1 MSLETRLTTTSAES
15 LEDARLAALRRYNIL
30 DTAPERAF
38 ERITALAS
46 KIFAVP
52 IALITLVD
60 SDRQWFKS
68 CYGVDLRETERK
80 VSFCTYAIQSD
91 EVMVVPNALED
102 PRFVDNPLVTG
113 ELHIRFYAG
122 APLKTPDGYNLGSLC
137 LIDTEPRR
145 PFGEVQRGMLADLAA
160 VVVDELELRRAS
172 RALQASE
179 ATLHTVIETIADPI
193 YIKGLEGR
201 YTLIN
206 SAGAA
211 TLSREVAEV
220 LGKHDAEL
228 FGETEAAVI
237 APIDQQV
244 IDTRTP
250 ITYERAAETATGSKI
265 HLTSK
270 YPYYAHDGKLQGL
283 IGVSRDVTS
292 RRHAEQA
299 LANSEARYRIVAE
312 TASDA
317 IITIDEESRI
327 LYANSAVEKIFGY
340 DLKKLQGQS
349 LTLLMPDY
357 LRHVH
362 EAALKRYVETG
373 VRHMHWDAIEIPALH
388 KSGAEV
394 PIEVSFGE
402 HHENGQRLFTGIM
415 RDITERKRTQ
425 DALETLTRELEMRVE
440 ARTAELAEANA
451 QLLYDAFHDKLTGL
465 ANRAL
470 FLDRLALA
478 TERYQRRADGGFAIL
493 YLDADRFKVVN
504 DSLGHSTGDQLL
516 VALGERLKECTRP
529 GDTVARLGGDEFAVL
544 LEDTS
549 LIEEATRVAERIQH
563 EARKPF
569 VTSGKVIYT
578 SVSVGIV
585 MSSTLHE
592 NAEELLRDA
601 DIAMYHAKALGKARY
616 QVFTEEMRDHVV
628 SLMALEN
635 DLRGALGRNELR
647 VYYQPI
653 KALQNG
659 SLTGFEALVRWQ
671 HPTLGTVSP
680 TSFIPLAEETGLI
693 IELDRWVLREA
704 CRQLKHWQQ
713 QYPLIPPLTINV
725 NLSSR
730 QFLEADL
737 VNFVRSMFEET
748 GVQPEHLK
756 LEVTESVLM
765 QHAEAVMIA
774 FEQLK
779 ALGVKLYIDDFGT
792 GYSSLS
798 YLQRFP
804 VDTLKIDRSFVDNM
818 VKTPESAE
826 LVKTIIAMAQ
836 ALKLSVVAE
845 GIETEAQLAQLNAL
859 GCSRGQGYLFAKPLT
874 VEGATAML
882 HAAKTERQLAPPD
895 VPDENGSLTTL

>member
-1 MSLETRLTTTSAES
+1 MSLETRLAATSAEF
-15 LEDARLAALRRYNIL
+15 LEDARLAALRRYNVL
-30 DTAPERAF
+30 GTAPERAF
-38 ERITALAS
+38 ERITSLAS
-46 KIFAVP
+46 KVFAVP

-68 CYGVDLRETERK
+68 CYGLDLRETSRK

-102 PRFVDNPLVTG
+102 PRFADNPLVTG

-145 PFGEVQRGMLADLAA
+145 PLSEVQRGMLADLAA
-160 VVVDELELRRAS
+160 VVVDELELRSAS
-172 RALQASE
+172 RALQTSE

-193 YIKGLEGR
+193 YIKDLEGR

-211 TLSREVAEV
+211 TLNCELAEV
-220 LGKHDAEL
+220 LGKRDAEL

-237 APIDQQV
+237 APIDQQLLE
-244 IDTRTP
+244 TKAPT
-250 ITYERAAETATGSKI
+250 TYERAAETATGSKI
-265 HLTSK
+265 YLTSK

-327 LYANSAVEKIFGY
+327 LYANGAVEKIFGY
-340 DLKKLQGQS
+340 DPGKLQGQS

-388 KSGAEV
+388 QSGAEV

-415 RDITERKRTQ
+415 RDITERKRAQ
-425 DALETLTRELEMRVE
+425 GALETLTRELERRVE

-478 TERYQRRADGGFAIL
+478 TERYQRRADGGFAVL

-516 VALGERLKECTRP
+516 IALGERLKECTRP

-544 LEDTS
+544 LEDTPF
-549 LIEEATRVAERIQH
+549 IEEVVGVAERIQH

-578 SVSVGIV
+578 SVSIGIV

-592 NAEELLRDA
+592 NTEELLRDA

-653 KALQNG
+653 KALQKG

-693 IELDRWVLREA
+693 TELDRWVLREA
-704 CRQLKHWQQ
+704 CRQLQHWQQ
-713 QYPLIPPLTINV
+713 QHPLIPLTVNV

-737 VNFVRSMFEET
+737 AEYVRAVLEET
-748 GVQPEHLK
+748 GVRPEHLK

-779 ALGVKLYIDDFGT
+779 ALGVKLCIDDFGT

-818 VKTPESAE
+818 VETPEGAE
-826 LVKTIIAMAQ
+826 LVKTIVAMAQ

-859 GCSRGQGYLFAKPLT
+859 GCLYGQGYLFARPLE
-874 VEGATAML
+874 VGAAERL
-882 HAAKTERQLAPPD
+882 LRAAETDQQLSLLDMPGKH
-895 VPDENGSLTTL
+895 GSLTTP